1 MVFVDL
7 HLYTKE
13 SEKNE
18 EVLFR
23 KYASNINYIYF
34 LSSGIKSI
42 FIQHAGF
49 EMDSTKKGVRFI
61 VRNGAKNS
69 GLYAMAKLF
78 YQIKEFKPDVVLMH
92 GFIHPVLPVL
102 FKLINGRTKILIQNH
117 AERPFNGPRLMLQKL
132 AGRCVDGFLFTGKE
146 QAKTWLKA
154 GIVRRSEQI
163 FEVMEG
169 STTFSKQSRAEAKQ
183 QLGYKGKK
191 LFLWVG
197 RLDINK
203 DPLTVLKAFRDYV
216 IHNNDV
222 KLCMIYST
230 TGLLKETEAF
240 VNDHQLTNF
249 VDLVGYVKH
258 SELEKYYN
266 ASEYFILG
274 SHYEGSGYALCEAMA
289 CGCVPVVTDIPSFR
303 YMLQGGECGYL
314 FEPGN
319 SGHLL
324 KILLSLNTED
334 LNTKSEAVGIKFNR
348 DLSFEGIGSNLSSV
362 IRSISN

>member
-18 EVLFR
+18 DVLFR

-34 LSSGIKSI
+34 LSPDIKRI

-49 EMDSTKKGVRFI
+49 EMDTTKEGVRFI
-61 VRNGAKNS
+61 VRNGPNNT

-78 YQIKEFKPDVVLMH
+78 YQVKKNKPDVVLMH

-102 FKLINGRTKILIQNH
+102 FKLINRRTKILIQNH
-117 AERPFNGPRLMLQKL
+117 AERPFNGPRKMLQKL
-132 AGRCVDGFLFTGKE
+132 AGWCVHGFLFTGKE
-146 QAKTWLKA
+146 QAKPWLKA
-154 GIVRRSEQI
+154 GIIRRKDQI
-163 FEVMEG
+163 YEVMEG
-169 STTFSKQSRAEAKQ
+169 STPFTKQNRIQAKQ
-183 QLGYKGKK
+183 QLGYLNKK

-197 RLDINK
+197 RLDVNK
-203 DPLTVLKAFRDYV
+203 DPLTVLRAFRDYV
-216 IHNNDV
+216 IHNDDV

-230 TGLLKETEAF
+230 NDLLKEIEIFIKDYHLA
-240 VNDHQLTNF
+240 NF
-249 VDLVGYVKH
+249 VDLVGYVEH
-258 SELEKYYN
+258 TELEKYYN

-303 YMLQGGECGYL
+303 YMLHSGECGYL
-314 FEPGN
+314 FEPGDA
-319 SGHLL
+319 GHLL
-324 KILLSLNTED
+324 KVLLSLNAED
-334 LNTKSEAVGIKFNR
+334 LDTKRKAVVTKFNQ
-348 DLSFEGIGSNLSSV
+348 DLSFEGIGFKVSS
-362 IRSISN
+362 IIKTICK